1 MKVKKTIKKRGK
13 QNAPSPSWVNDPE
26 LIVFAGE
33 KQLPVGGIEQHSLG
47 EWAGSLFG
55 RTRVEVKADWEKV
68 VNQIRYLLDEVSAA
82 TKDYE
87 LTEITFELGFSA
99 EGKIVFVA
107 KAGITTTISA
117 KFTHK

>member
-1 MKVKKTIKKRGK
+1 MRKRTTKRVK
-13 QNAPSPSWVNDPE
+13 QNANSPSWVNDPQ

-55 RTRVEVKADWEKV
+55 RTKVEVKADWEKV
-68 VNQIRYLLDEVSAA
+68 VGQIRYLLDEVSAV

-87 LTEITFELGFSA
+87 LSEISFELGFSA
-99 EGKIVFVA
+99 GQDCF
-107 KAGITTTISA
+107 
-117 KFTHK
+117 